1 MPAAPPGPGDNPW
14 DVLSDSFDTTKVEDE
29 IPAGAADNILIAWPV
44 IFQFIA
50 THVPRLDDRRVLDY
64 GCGAGSFA
72 QRLHEL
78 GAQVTGIDPSP
89 AMIAKA
95 QDAYGDGVTFLVG
108 DSQLL
113 RSLPPFALITA
124 IMALQFVADLPT
136 LFADLTQALV
146 PGGHLIFAVHNPA
159 YFQGEVLRFA
169 NGVEVPIF
177 IRSVVDYHAVAQPAG
192 LEPLLETYP
201 PFTPEFL
208 RRYPSY
214 AGRAAPEYLILGYR
228 RRGAGERT
236 VDS

>member
-1 MPAAPPGPGDNPW
+1 M
-14 DVLSDSFDTTKVEDE
+14 
-29 IPAGAADNILIAWPV
+29 
-44 IFQFIA
+44 IFQFIT
-50 THVPRLDDRRVLDY
+50 THGPALQGSRVLDY

-72 QRLHEL
+72 QRLHER
-78 GAQVTGIDPSP
+78 GAHVTGIDPSP
-89 AMIAKA
+89 VMIAKA
-95 QDAYGDGVTFLVG
+95 QDAYGADVDFLVG

-113 RSLPPFALITA
+113 RGMPPFALVTS

-136 LFADLTQALV
+136 LFGDLTQALV

-159 YFQGEVLRFA
+159 FFQGEVLRFA

-177 IRSVVDYHAVAQPAG
+177 TRSAVDYHAVAEPAG

-201 PFTPEFL
+201 PFTPQFL
-208 RRYPSY
+208 ARYPSY

-228 RRGAGERT
+228 RQGPGERM

>member
-1 MPAAPPGPGDNPW
+1 MTPDPDDDPW
-14 DVLSDSFDTTKVEDE
+14 DALSDYFDTTKAEDA

-50 THVPRLDDRRVLDY
+50 THVAALQGSRVLDY

-72 QRLHEL
+72 HQLDEL
-78 GAQVTGIDPSP
+78 GGQVTGIDPSP
-89 AMIAKA
+89 AMIDKA
-95 QDAYGDGVTFLVG
+95 TAAYGDGVTFLVG
-108 DSQLL
+108 DSRLL
-113 RSLPPFALITA
+113 RGLPPFVLITA

-159 YFQGEVLRFA
+159 FFQGEVLRFA

-177 IRSVVDYHAVAQPAG
+177 IRSAVDYHAVAEPAG

-208 RRYPSY
+208 GRYPSY
-214 AGRAAPEYLILGYR
+214 AGRAAPEYLILSYR
-228 RRGAGERT
+228 RRGAGERM